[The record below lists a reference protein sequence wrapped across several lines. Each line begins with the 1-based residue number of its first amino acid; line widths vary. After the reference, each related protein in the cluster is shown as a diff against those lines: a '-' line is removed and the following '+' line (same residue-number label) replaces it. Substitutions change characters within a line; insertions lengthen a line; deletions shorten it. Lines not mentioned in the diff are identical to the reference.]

1 MATILIWFLQTFD
14 LHLNVVSNS
23 QQSLLAVISG
33 VIAPLFAPMGLGD
46 WRVCTA
52 LLTGFMAKESVVS
65 TLSILFGS
73 TAALTAVIN
82 TAGAAALLIF
92 CLLYTPCVAAIA
104 SIKRELGGKW
114 AIGVVIFQCV
124 IAWAA
129 AFIVHGIV
137 CLF

>member
-1 MATILIWFLQTFD
+1 MYPERILPMLRKLLSFVFCIL
-14 LHLNVVSNS
+14 
-23 QQSLLAVISG
+23 LLA
-33 VIAPLFAPMGLGD
+33 LF
-46 WRVCTA
+46 
-52 LLTGFMAKESVVS
+52 
-65 TLSILFGS
+65 
-73 TAALTAVIN
+73 N

-124 IAWAA
+124 IAWVA